1 MELSF
6 VNALRFFHQI
16 VLEFVDEFIETDN
29 WVYEVRLGGMLE
41 MT

>member
-1 MELSF
+1 MEPSF

-16 VLEFVDEFIETDN
+16 VLEFVDEFIETDKR
-29 WVYEVRLGGMLE
+29 VYEVRFSGTLV